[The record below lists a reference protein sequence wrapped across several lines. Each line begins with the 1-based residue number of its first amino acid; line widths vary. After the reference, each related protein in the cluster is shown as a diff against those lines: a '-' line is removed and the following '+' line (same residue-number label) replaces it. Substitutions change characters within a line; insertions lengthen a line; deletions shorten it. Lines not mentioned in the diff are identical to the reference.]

1 LVHGTWDHAFD
12 RVESTTVISAYFR
25 YLSLSSVRQSAAP
38 RQVPLPLVPPRGRA
52 AFEEHAQNGARR
64 ETVPNTLGG
73 ARRTLCASEE
83 HAQTECGA
91 GQFLTDLAVRAAP
104 FALLNLLKPIF

>member
-1 LVHGTWDHAFD
+1 MF
-12 RVESTTVISAYFR
+12 
-25 YLSLSSVRQSAAP
+25 
-38 RQVPLPLVPPRGRA
+38 PPGA
-52 AFEEHAQNGARR
+52 VSQWASEEHAQNGARR

-104 FALLNLLKPIF
+104 FALLKLLKPIF